1 MEVFD
6 TEFIDNEAFELK
18 FFHNERLGLIS
29 VNTEA
34 GFGSKQKL
42 RSLVQILY
50 SGIYLKCGVGI
61 HFLINY
67 SDVEVVAS

>member
-29 VNTEA
+29 EA